1 MNCQLSAVSYQP
13 ETPQKCYFQR
23 LKADS
28 CGRVTTI
35 PALRDMVRAGVE
47 PPLSPV
53 LPCHH
58 YADNP
63 KGLKRNQY
71 CVPGIQSDCN
81 LCQMVGYYM
90 TGRMSYVH
98 DIAADPFNNVTF
110 HMHCGCPIRNVWGD
124 KDLPYMIRDY
134 TTGRWHEELK
144 RRDGA
149 VPVPEFPIGV
159 PVTIWKIQVV
169 QKRILIWTGT
179 SISGHSLYKDFEDVL
194 FGQRH
199 FREDC

>member
-1 MNCQLSAVSYQP
+1 MGMMEFQKRGIIGHYQP
-13 ETPQKCYFQR
+13 QF
-23 LKADS
+23 
-28 CGRVTTI
+28 
-35 PALRDMVRAGVE
+35 
-47 PPLSPV
+47 
-53 LPCHH
+53 
-58 YADNP
+58 
-63 KGLKRNQY
+63 
-71 CVPGIQSDCN
+71 DCN

-149 VPVPEFPIGV
+149 VPAVEFPVDV

-179 SISGHSLYKDFEDVL
+179 SISGHSLYKEFENILCRNKLVVKVDDAERIQSRWNVHEYGCHRTAT
-194 FGQRH
+194 FGDLRKQIKQ
-199 FREDC
+199 FATLIGFEVVEEDK